1 MPALIW
7 LPSLSA
13 DTMVD
18 TTATMVNFFRCYGPM
33 VRSWEIGTEKLRRHR
48 AKVAKDLVLFSC
60 VDYVLNGFVLLSAK
74 LQPAKWAYCLMSVM

>member
-33 VRSWEIGTEKLRRHR
+33 VRSWEIGIEKLRRQR

-74 LQPAKWAYCLMSVM
+74 LHPKKKKKKKN